1 MKSAKTMNCK
11 MCMVERKEILQRM
24 KTNKHTNSS
33 TTIPIFLHH
42 AAASVDF
49 VSFSELIPRH

>member
-1 MKSAKTMNCK
+1 VHGREEGNPPKN
-11 MCMVERKEILQRM
+11 E
-24 KTNKHTNSS
+24 NKHTNSS
-33 TTIPIFLHH
+33 TTIPIFLHD

>member
-11 MCMVERKEILQRM
+11 MCMVERKEILQRV
-24 KTNKHTNSS
+24 KTKNTNSS
-33 TTIPIFLHH
+33 TTTPTFLHD

-49 VSFSELIPRH
+49 ISFSELIQ